1 MLSGRS
7 MTPRPNLAVF
17 TFGAAA
23 LLAACEREPAEGA
36 ATAVETQATPAA
48 PVARAPDAPA
58 AAPGQ

>member
-7 MTPRPNLAVF
+7 TTPRANLALF

-23 LLAACEREPAEGA
+23 LLAGCEREPADGA
-36 ATAVETQATPAA
+36 AAAVETRATPAGS
-48 PVARAPDAPA
+48 VARAPDAPA